1 MRLAFFIFLC
11 TAWATF
17 ASEISV
23 GPLWNRAYRKYE
35 TISSSDT
42 TSGPLATRK
51 WVNDNF
57 GGVGSGDITSV
68 VAGRG
73 LTGGGVTGDVTL
85 YWDSTRSYSI
95 SGNLILT
102 GNCINTDFPWADNE
116 IASSATWHAK
126 APTASP
132 TFTGTVTIPS
142 PFTLGATSVTADGT
156 ELNYVDGVTSAIQ
169 TQLNAKAPL
178 VSPSFTTPTLGVADA
193 TSINKVTITAPA
205 ASATLTLANGSS
217 LITSGANS
225 LTLTTT
231 GTTDATFPSGT
242 KTLVATDATTLS
254 SLASIGT
261 VTTGTW
267 TASAIA
273 DNYLSPE
280 DTSIVSA
287 SAGINTTETI
297 IAKTRALAANRLI
310 AGTTLR
316 ITFYGTCTSSAAN
329 ASTFSVRIGTA
340 GTTSDGLMVQCATA
354 NAATSGTNIPF
365 QAILEVVV
373 RTTGASATCYGY
385 LTLHNQGTTGIA
397 TAVTRVTVGTFTNFN
412 TTTANNIISATY
424 KSAAST
430 TTSTFQMCQID
441 WVVD

>member
-1 MRLAFFIFLC
+1 VRVFLLIIFVIPIIALASSIK
-11 TAWATF
+11 
-17 ASEISV
+17 I
-23 GPLWNRAYRKYE
+23 GPLGNRTYKTYE
-35 TISSSDT
+35 TISGSDT

-57 GGVGSGDITSV
+57 GGTGSGDITSV

-142 PFTLGATSVTADGT
+142 PFTLGATSVTTDGT

-205 ASATLTLANGSS
+205 SSATLTR
-217 LITSGANS
+217 
-225 LTLTTT
+225 
-231 GTTDATFPSGT
+231 
-242 KTLVATDATTLS
+242 
-254 SLASIGT
+254 
-261 VTTGTW
+261 
-267 TASAIA
+267 SA
-273 DNYLSPE
+273 
-280 DTSIVSA
+280 
-287 SAGINTTETI
+287 
-297 IAKTRALAANRLI
+297 
-310 AGTTLR
+310 
-316 ITFYGTCTSSAAN
+316 
-329 ASTFSVRIGTA
+329 
-340 GTTSDGLMVQCATA
+340 
-354 NAATSGTNIPF
+354 
-365 QAILEVVV
+365 
-373 RTTGASATCYGY
+373 
-385 LTLHNQGTTGIA
+385 
-397 TAVTRVTVGTFTNFN
+397 
-412 TTTANNIISATY
+412 
-424 KSAAST
+424 
-430 TTSTFQMCQID
+430 
-441 WVVD
+441 